1 MMADDTPL
9 FDLPAES
16 ADSTRR
22 DYASI
27 RERASLTRFRA
38 HIRHFSSS
46 AARADSA
53 GEDPQKRRYTGAMH
67 VLIALLFAFPV
78 AGVAV
83 AQERPVPS
91 DSTRITVPGCAK
103 DRLFVVGETEGREN
117 TTTGISP
124 GRRFRLSGPRS
135 LLDDIKKREGSMVE
149 ITGLVRKSDVAG
161 PGGVTF
167 LGGRV
172 RVGGTTTSRDPIRDP
187 MYNQIVIDVE
197 GFQVLPDRC
206 PSR

>member
-1 MMADDTPL
+1 LAKKGVTL
-9 FDLPAES
+9 
-16 ADSTRR
+16 
-22 DYASI
+22 
-27 RERASLTRFRA
+27 
-38 HIRHFSSS
+38 
-46 AARADSA
+46 
-53 GEDPQKRRYTGAMH
+53 GAMR
-67 VLIALLFAFPV
+67 LLMSLLFALSF
-78 AGVAV
+78 AGAAF

-103 DRLFVVGETEGREN
+103 DRLFVVEEAEGREV
-117 TTTGISP
+117 TATGIRP

-149 ITGLVRKSDVAG
+149 ITGLVRKSDVEG

-172 RVGGTTTSRDPIRDP
+172 RLGGTTTARDPVRDP